1 MSSSSLKLLIF
12 RLRVMEEPQ
21 SFRLSSSEFPTSV
34 KDTMRDVYRCGQL
47 ISIFTIF
54 EEDNCLLL
62 DKNAYECLQLTGI
75 YLNMVSKELNYSQ
88 PTNISINGFHV
99 LMICFPR
106 SGMYVDVTLVSE
118 DLREVPAHKIVL
130 SSGSKVENI
139 LNPVKI
145 FAI

>member
-1 MSSSSLKLLIF
+1 ML
-12 RLRVMEEPQ
+12 
-21 SFRLSSSEFPTSV
+21 SV
-34 KDTMRDVYRCGQL
+34 KRH
-47 ISIFTIF
+47 
-54 EEDNCLLL
+54 
-62 DKNAYECLQLTGI
+62 
-75 YLNMVSKELNYSQ
+75 LNMVSKELNYSQ
-88 PTNISINGFHV
+88 PANISINGFHV